1 MHLKTD
7 LPCRVFYLQQ
17 ESLVYL
23 FSILSVLLYLSCDV
37 VIQHLASSSWFL
49 DTGAKCIVHSYFLIL
64 EVYSNYM
71 AVFLCMEGHQL
82 TKMDLSIL
90 AGEFPFENLE
100 AKNVEDHIISL
111 YVKETAA

>member
-1 MHLKTD
+1 
-7 LPCRVFYLQQ
+7 
-17 ESLVYL
+17 
-23 FSILSVLLYLSCDV
+23 
-37 VIQHLASSSWFL
+37 
-49 DTGAKCIVHSYFLIL
+49 
-64 EVYSNYM
+64 M

-111 YVKETAA
+111 YVKGTAA

>member
-1 MHLKTD
+1 
-7 LPCRVFYLQQ
+7 
-17 ESLVYL
+17 
-23 FSILSVLLYLSCDV
+23 
-37 VIQHLASSSWFL
+37 
-49 DTGAKCIVHSYFLIL
+49 
-64 EVYSNYM
+64 M

-90 AGEFPFENLE
+90 AGEFPLENLE